1 MILQI
6 IYEIWNIENHN
17 TSHVNWQGESCMSN
31 APMITKLSSWLHIRV
46 EQLHWISYVN
56 ICYGSFDEWC
66 QSIIYSKIKAIL
78 HSFIGDQGWFA
89 DGVEP
94 TKNQIY
100 SIGRLRYRK
109 VDVKKVGSL
118 DNTHEFGQ
126 KIVHYLTLPEKELES
141 YVAST
146 YIHANIQDE
155 NNDEEVRFVIIF
167 TSKWIYRLL
176 HGAGDGAPSTKAEK
190 DIFWKY
196 FHPDWNTSKKV
207 KVLE

>member
-1 MILQI
+1 MKS
-6 IYEIWNIENHN
+6 EI
-17 TSHVNWQGESCMSN
+17 MSN
-31 APMITKLSSWLHIRV
+31 APMNTKLSSWLQIRV
-46 EQLHWISYVN
+46 EQLHGISYVN
-56 ICYGSFDEWC
+56 ICYGSFDKWC
-66 QSIIYSKIKAIL
+66 QSIIYFKIKAIL
-78 HSFIGDQGWFA
+78 HSLIGDQGWFA

-94 TKNQIY
+94 TKNQLY

-196 FHPDWNTSKKV
+196 SHPDWNTSNKV